1 MYFLMNDAVLSLHGD
16 DLSITAI
23 SRRFGQV
30 GFDYVQQLARELF
43 SEHPMLQHS
52 HTDRANKLAALVRA
66 KDPSIN
72 AALFV
77 APAPGCKPAQVG
89 MRFASIDIAA
99 MASLQKAQ
107 MKGELDAVFA
117 DREIW
122 RRLAA

>member
-1 MYFLMNDAVLSLHGD
+1 MYFLMNDAVLSLQGD

-23 SRRFGQV
+23 TRRFGQV

-43 SEHPMLQHS
+43 AEHPMLQHS
-52 HTDRANKLAALVRA
+52 HPERAMKLAALVRA
-66 KDPSIN
+66 KDPAIN
-72 AALFV
+72 AGLFV
-77 APAPGCKPAQVG
+77 APSIGCKPSQVG

-122 RRLAA
+122 RQLAA